1 MRKGSLKRLTQ
12 SIRIFLDSKET
23 TFWDYPQNS
32 FHIHYIRI
40 PSVILTMKNTIQ
52 SMGLQRVR
60 HDWATKHSTAN
71 GNFFWFYG
79 LTDGSEREDAEC
91 RTQFSKRLLD
101 VAKSWGTKQ
110 RLLGAFLFPVVR
122 WMLSILQTLRFLLFT
137 FLLEYSCFTMLY
149 YFLWFSKVNQSSIY
163 IYPSGGISFSFRSQQ
178 SPESSSPCYPVDSR

>member
-1 MRKGSLKRLTQ
+1 MQETWVQSLGWENPLEKGMATHSSVLAW
-12 SIRIFLDSKET
+12 RISRMEEPGEL
-23 TFWDYPQNS
+23 
-32 FHIHYIRI
+32 H
-40 PSVILTMKNTIQ
+40 